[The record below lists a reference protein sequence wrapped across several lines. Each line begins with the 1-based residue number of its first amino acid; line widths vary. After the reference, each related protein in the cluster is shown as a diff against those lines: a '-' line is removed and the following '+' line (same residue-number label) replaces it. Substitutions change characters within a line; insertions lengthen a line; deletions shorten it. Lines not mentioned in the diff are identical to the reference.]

1 MKFLVTSDIHGQKK
15 VASFILKVAQTY
27 EFDVIIIG
35 GDIAGWKDHD
45 SVFTVFDMLKDFT
58 GITIC
63 VPGNSDLPD
72 YIDISKNYE
81 NIIMLHGT
89 DKKFKNVIFSGTGGM
104 QTGTDHGSFFSLSE
118 NQLYNLSM
126 MAMKKE
132 NGCYNISISHVP
144 PYGVLDYTRNG
155 DHAGSVGILR
165 FIRNASPEVHVCG
178 HIHENPGISLI
189 GNTQVV
195 NPGNM
200 KVNDKIFYIRVEK
213 GIHAGYIKYGEYDK
227 LKEI

>member
-1 MKFLVTSDIHGQKK
+1 MKFLVSSDIHGQKK
-15 VASFILKVAQTY
+15 VANFILKVAHMY
-27 EFDVIIIG
+27 EFDSIIIG
-35 GDIAGWKDHD
+35 GDIAGWKDYD
-45 SVFTVFDMLKDFT
+45 SFFTVFDLFKDFT

-63 VPGNSDLPD
+63 VPGNSDHLD
-72 YIDISKNYE
+72 YIDYSKNYE

-89 DKKFKNVIFSGTGGM
+89 WKKFKNVIFSGTGGM
-104 QTGTDHGSFFSLSE
+104 QTGTDHGSFLSLSE

-132 NGCYNISISHVP
+132 NGCFNISISHVP

-155 DHAGSVGILR
+155 EHAGSVGILR
-165 FIRNASPEVHVCG
+165 FIRNASPDVHVCG
-178 HIHENPGISLI
+178 HIHENPGISSI

-200 KVNDKIFYIRVEK
+200 KVNDKIFYISVREIIKV
-213 GIHAGYIKYGEYDK
+213 GYFKYGEYDK